1 MNVIKAFVC
10 RGTQAL
16 HMSSP
21 LNHAMF
27 LTITPKKHP
36 LNPFQKGSVSIIQLL
51 HTLTWL
57 RIRSWAI
64 LILERS
70 SGVYSTTSALVLPAQ
85 TQAT

>member
-1 MNVIKAFVC
+1 MNVIEAFVC

-36 LNPFQKGSVSIIQLL
+36 LNPFQISSVSIIQLL

-85 TQAT
+85 T